1 MRVRGGCGPPP
12 LSILDK
18 SRVSITPVNK
28 QNQKP
33 NSGTISLKLK
43 IMKKMKKGEI
53 LQHATSRAYPKNH
66 SSIFHV

>member
-43 IMKKMKKGEI
+43 IMKKMKKRGKFNMLLVPEKSLLHI
-53 LQHATSRAYPKNH
+53 PCLM
-66 SSIFHV
+66 F